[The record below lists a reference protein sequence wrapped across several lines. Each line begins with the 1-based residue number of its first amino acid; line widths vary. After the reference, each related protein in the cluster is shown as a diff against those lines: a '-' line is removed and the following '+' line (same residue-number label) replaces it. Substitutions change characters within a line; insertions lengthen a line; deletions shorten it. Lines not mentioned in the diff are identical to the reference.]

1 MRVTL
6 LGSKSST
13 YANSSILDEFK
24 HRGHSTSFI
33 RPQDCMIQAG
43 KDAGVWYKG
52 EKIPAPDVAL
62 LRTTALRSKSNVVSY
77 EYMVANHF
85 QLEGCLLINSM
96 ESKRMSSNKFR
107 TLQVL
112 AHHGI
117 TVPETYIVKD
127 MDHLEELIED
137 RLGLPV
143 ILKTQTGSMGRGV
156 MVVDSLRSAR
166 SVFDTVSG
174 MGKVMVVQTYLAE
187 GERNGLRANVVGDRV
202 ATAIRRINP
211 HTDRDFRTHPRY
223 GITQERVELSTEY
236 ENIAVKA
243 ARICGLQ
250 LAGVDMID
258 TKEGLYVIEVNS
270 TPAFEL
276 EKVTG
281 DPFTETFVEH
291 IEQMAKVREM

>member
-1 MRVTL
+1 MHVTL

-13 YANSSILDEFK
+13 YTNSSILDEFK

-52 EKIPAPDVAL
+52 EKVPTPDVAL
-62 LRTTALRSKSNVVSY
+62 LRTTALRSASNVVSY
-77 EYMVANHF
+77 EYMVATHF
-85 QLEGCLLINSM
+85 QLEGSLLINSM

-112 AHHGI
+112 AHQGI
-117 TVPETYIVKD
+117 AVPETYIVKD
-127 MDHLEELIED
+127 MDHLEELISD
-137 RLGLPV
+137 RLGLPL
-143 ILKTQTGSMGRGV
+143 ILKTQTGTMGRGV

-187 GERNGLRANVVGDRV
+187 GERNGLRAHVIGDSVV
-202 ATAIRRINP
+202 TAIRRINS
-211 HTDRDFRTHPRY
+211 HTERDFRTNRRY

-243 ARICGLQ
+243 AQACGLE
-250 LAGVDMID
+250 LAGIDMID
-258 TKEGLYVIEVNS
+258 TQDGVYVIEVNS
-270 TPAFEL
+270 VPAFEL

-281 DPFTETFVEH
+281 DPVIDSFVDY
-291 IEQMAKVREM
+291 IEEIADGR